1 MIDSGVGNN
10 DHSGFLEGLGDVI
23 GEVTGGESTGNGL
36 STGETSHLEDSSV
49 TVGSGR
55 DDGDVCGVL
64 DGGEDSGS
72 EDELLPGLADIEDVD
87 TWILV
92 GKRFGRCC
100 CCWCLSP
107 GSYPHSLRLRQRFLP
122 PLDNV
127 SPTLSIPVQS
137 SHSIDPYP
145 PSSSRPFRN
154 HSPSAL
160 RL

>member
-1 MIDSGVGNN
+1 VVDSGVGDD

-49 TVGSGR
+49 TVRSSR
-55 DDGDVCGVL
+55 DDGNVCGVL

-72 EDELLPGLADIEDVD
+72 KDELLPGLTDVEDVD
-87 TWILV
+87 TWMLV
-92 GKRFGRCC
+92 WKGCIWHVAAAG
-100 CCWCLSP
+100 LSCFLLVSLLTLLLMSVFLDCP
-107 GSYPHSLRLRQRFLP
+107 VSIQLSCTRSQIPIPPPAAAIHSQ
-122 PLDNV
+122 
-127 SPTLSIPVQS
+127 
-137 SHSIDPYP
+137 
-145 PSSSRPFRN
+145 N